1 VECKAHLRSVIYQMM
16 DYISD
21 LAPEVRVEDENVRYE
36 SEHANLAVYPPL
48 SWTEDQCDELQTRIG
63 ERITDLNIETGYLIL
78 VGVYSPVEQVAEMQR
93 ELAVTQKK
101 LNPWKLAYPKQS
113 QWGFYGLYRQAVN
126 WFLPDNSTDEQLIN
140 FTQTVYK
147 G

>member
-1 VECKAHLRSVIYQMM
+1 MECKAHLRSIIYQMM

-101 LNPWKLAYPKQS
+101 IKSLEARLSEAKSMGLLWPIQTSSELVLA
-113 QWGFYGLYRQAVN
+113 
-126 WFLPDNSTDEQLIN
+126 
-140 FTQTVYK
+140 
-147 G
+147 

>member
-1 VECKAHLRSVIYQMM
+1 MECKAHLRSVIYQMM

-101 LNPWKLAYPKQS
+101 IKSLEARLSEAESIGLLRPIQTSSELVLA
-113 QWGFYGLYRQAVN
+113 
-126 WFLPDNSTDEQLIN
+126 
-140 FTQTVYK
+140 
-147 G
+147 

>member
-1 VECKAHLRSVIYQMM
+1 MECKAHLRSVIYQLM

-78 VGVYSPVEQVAEMQR
+78 VGVYSPVEQVVEMQQ
-93 ELAVTQKK
+93 ELAATQKK
-101 LNPWKLAYPKQS
+101 IKFLEDRLSKAASIGLLRTIQTNNELILA
-113 QWGFYGLYRQAVN
+113 
-126 WFLPDNSTDEQLIN
+126 
-140 FTQTVYK
+140 
-147 G
+147 

>member
-1 VECKAHLRSVIYQMM
+1 MECKAQLRSVIYQMM

-36 SEHANLAVYPPL
+36 SERANLAVYPPL

-63 ERITDLNIETGYLIL
+63 ERITDLTIETGYLIL
-78 VGVYSPVEQVAEMQR
+78 VGVYSPVEQVVETQR

-101 LNPWKLAYPKQS
+101 IKSLEARLSEAES
-113 QWGFYGLYRQAVN
+113 IGLLR
-126 WFLPDNSTDEQLIN
+126 PM
-140 FTQTVYK
+140 QTSSELVLV
-147 G
+147 

>member
-1 VECKAHLRSVIYQMM
+1 MECKAHLRSVIYQMM

-78 VGVYSPVEQVAEMQR
+78 VGVYSPAEQVVEMQQ
-93 ELAVTQKK
+93 ELAATQKK
-101 LNPWKLAYPKQS
+101 IKSLEERLSKAESIGLLRPVQTSGELVLA
-113 QWGFYGLYRQAVN
+113 
-126 WFLPDNSTDEQLIN
+126 
-140 FTQTVYK
+140 
-147 G
+147 